1 MKKKDIKIL
10 IVGHGQHGKDTLSRM
25 INKELNFKFRGSSE
39 VAAKE
44 VIYPLMSNFYESAE
58 DAFNKRRENRELW
71 RAVISDFNREDPTK
85 LCRLVCKGGHGYT
98 GLRDKTEVVCSIKSG
113 FFTHI
118 IWVRRP
124 ELKEN
129 DPTMMFGLDTLMDL
143 SKKGFIRNL
152 AIVENHTEEVLLDVV
167 QNELKEFL
175 SDYAPKTVCLNITR
189 DKLLAES

>member
-1 MKKKDIKIL
+1 
-10 IVGHGQHGKDTLSRM
+10 
-25 INKELNFKFRGSSE
+25 
-39 VAAKE
+39 
-44 VIYPLMSNFYESAE
+44 
-58 DAFNKRRENRELW
+58 
-71 RAVISDFNREDPTK
+71 
-85 LCRLVCKGGHGYT
+85 T
-98 GLRDKTEVVCSIKSG
+98 GLRDKTEVISSIKSG
-113 FFTHI
+113 FFTHV

-129 DPTMMFGLDTLMDL
+129 DTTMMFGLDTLMDL